1 MIGKTLHLH
10 KCCMIDL
17 EVIEEGLSL
26 NNVIHVKGSRENN
39 LKNISVIIPK
49 NKLVV
54 LTGPSGSGKST
65 LAMDTLFK
73 ECQRQYLES
82 MGLQGINKPKVDSM
96 SGLSPAISIN
106 QQNTNRNPRSTVG
119 TVTDMYT
126 SLRMIFE
133 KLGQRQCPAC
143 RHKIN
148 PTWNLKEIEKE
159 EGSFKEYIF
168 CPNCHHRMEKLTR
181 THFSYNTTEGSCP
194 TCKGLGETVNIH
206 RESVFHQ
213 ELSIEEGGVDLW
225 KGRYAEYQIP
235 IVKVAMAYY
244 GVPVEDRLPIQEY
257 SLRQKVILYYGTE
270 SDEVKENF
278 PDKKPPKTVDKGKFE
293 GVLTGMWRRFKEKSG
308 SSTEAEAYFYSQV
321 CSNCHGDRL
330 NEISRSVTVENRT
343 IPNLVSH
350 SLEEMFKWTLH
361 LEKTLEKE
369 NYTLVETFIQDMK
382 TKLTRIIKIGLGY
395 LTLDRQVITLSGG
408 EAQRLKLSAL
418 LDSALTGVLY
428 IMDEPTVGLHPK
440 DTLGLV
446 SVLKGLRDLGN
457 TVLLIE
463 HDMDVMKEADYIIDI
478 GPGAGKQGG
487 TVVGQGTLQELV
499 QQEKSVTGKYLRD
512 EQSMKKS
519 YRNGTGEGITVH
531 HATVH
536 NLKDLTV
543 TFPIGCLTAVT
554 GVSGSGKSSLVF
566 DVLAKGND
574 KIHEGYDNVTGLGSF
589 DQIIMVGQSPLGRMK
604 RSNIATYIDVFTP
617 IRNIFGKFKAAK
629 EKGLTAKHFSF
640 NTVGGRCENC
650 QGLSYVTTNMLFFPE
665 MEVVCPV
672 CHGKRFQDEVLSVKY
687 NELSINDILE
697 SSILDCLSIFK
708 EEKKVRGILE
718 LLVEIGL
725 GYLKMGQSLTTLS
738 GGEGQRLK
746 LAKELLKQGNK
757 SSLYLLDEPTT
768 GLHPNDVTQLLKLL
782 NRLVDAGN
790 TVILVEHNSQ
800 MIKEADWIVDLGPE
814 GGEKGGQ
821 IIAEGTPDSIMR
833 NPKSYTGKY
842 LFTSLT

>member
-1 MIGKTLHLH
+1 
-10 KCCMIDL
+10 
-17 EVIEEGLSL
+17 L
-26 NNVIHVKGSRENN
+26 NNVIHVKGARENN
-39 LKNISVIIPK
+39 LKNLSVMIPK

-106 QQNTNRNPRSTVG
+106 QQNKNKNPRSTVG

-133 KLGQRQCPAC
+133 KLGSRQCPVC
-143 RHKIN
+143 HHEMN
-148 PTWNLKEIEKE
+148 PTFNLADIEKE
-159 EGSFKEYIF
+159 EDSFKEYIF
-168 CPNCHHRMEKLTR
+168 CLNCHHKMEKLTR
-181 THFSYNTTEGSCP
+181 THFSYNTTEGACP
-194 TCKGLGETVNIH
+194 TCKGLGETVDIH
-206 RESVFHQ
+206 LDSVFHQ
-213 ELSIEEGGVDLW
+213 KLSIEEGAVDLW
-225 KGRYAEYQIP
+225 KGRYGEYQMA
-235 IVKVAMAYY
+235 IVKAAMSYY
-244 GVPVEDRLPIQEY
+244 DVPLEDGLPLQEY
-257 SLRQKVILYYGTE
+257 SPEQRVILYYGVE
-270 SDEVKENF
+270 SDEVKKQF

-293 GVLTGMWRRFKEKSG
+293 GVLTGMWRRFTEKSG
-308 SSTEAEAYFYSQV
+308 SSTEAEVYFYSQV
-321 CSNCHGDRL
+321 CPDCHGDRL
-330 NEISRSVTVENRT
+330 NEVSSSVAVENKT
-343 IPNLVSH
+343 IPELVSH
-350 SLEEMFKWTLH
+350 SLEEMFNWTLH
-361 LEKTLEKE
+361 LEETLDKG
-369 NYTLVETFIQDMK
+369 NYLLVETFIQDMK

-463 HDMDVMKEADYIIDI
+463 HDVDVMKEADYIIDI
-478 GPGAGKQGG
+478 GPEAGKNGG
-487 TVVGQGTLQELV
+487 TVVGQGTLQDLV
-499 QQEKSVTGKYLRD
+499 NQERSVTGKYLRE
-512 EQSMKKS
+512 EQGMKKT
-519 YRNGTGEGITVH
+519 YRKGSGEEITIH
-531 HATVH
+531 RATIH
-536 NLKDLTV
+536 NLKDVTV
-543 TFPIGCLTAVT
+543 TLPTGCLTAVT

-566 DVLAKGND
+566 DCIAKGDD
-574 KIHEGYDNVTGLGSF
+574 KIHEGFEKVTGLESF
-589 DQIIMVGQSPLGRMK
+589 DQLIIVGQSPLSRMK
-604 RSNIATYIDVFTP
+604 RSNIATYMDVFTP
-617 IRNIFGKFKAAK
+617 IRSIFAKSKAAK

-650 QGLSYVTTNMLFFPE
+650 QGLGYVTTNMLFFPE

-672 CHGKRFQDEVLSVKY
+672 CHGKRFQEEVLSVKY
-687 NELSINDILE
+687 NGLSINDILE
-697 SSILDCLSIFK
+697 SSVLDCLSIFK
-708 EEKKVRGILE
+708 EEKKVLVVIE
-718 LLVEIGL
+718 LLAEIGL
-725 GYLKMGQSLTTLS
+725 GYLKMGQTLTTLS

-757 SSLYLLDEPTT
+757 RSLYLLDEPTT
-768 GLHPNDVTQLLKLL
+768 GLHPNDVTELLKLL
-782 NRLVDAGN
+782 NRIVDAGN
-790 TVILVEHNSQ
+790 TVIMVEHNSQ

-814 GGEKGGQ
+814 GGDNGGQ
-821 IIAEGTPDSIMR
+821 IIAEGTPDTIVK

-842 LFTSLT
+842 L

>member
-1 MIGKTLHLH
+1 ML
-10 KCCMIDL
+10 DL
-17 EVIEEGLSL
+17 EVEKEAL
-26 NNVIHVKGSRENN
+26 NLNYAIHVKGARENN
-39 LKNISVIIPK
+39 LKNLTVTIPK

-54 LTGPSGSGKST
+54 LTGPSGSGKSI

-133 KLGQRQCPAC
+133 KLGQRHCPVCHYEIAPPF
-143 RHKIN
+143 N
-148 PTWNLKEIEKE
+148 SEDIEKE

-168 CPNCHHRMEKLTR
+168 CPNCHDRMEKLTR
-181 THFSYNTTEGSCP
+181 THFSYNKTEGACP
-194 TCKGLGETVNIH
+194 TCKGLGETVDIH
-206 RESVFHQ
+206 QESVFHQ
-213 ELSIEEGGVDLW
+213 QLSIEKGAVDLW
-225 KGRYAEYQIP
+225 KGRYAEWQIA
-235 IVKVAMAYY
+235 IVKAAMSYY
-244 GVPVEDRLPIQEY
+244 GVPLEEELPLQEY
-257 SLRQKVILYYGTE
+257 SPEQKAILYYGVE
-270 SDEVKENF
+270 SEEVKEYF
-278 PDKKPPKTVDKGKFE
+278 PDRKPPKTVEKGKFE
-293 GVLTGMWRRFKEKSG
+293 GVLTGMWRRFTEKSG
-308 SSTEAEAYFYSQV
+308 SSNEAEEYFYSQI
-321 CSNCHGDRL
+321 CPDCQGERL
-330 NEISRSVTVENRT
+330 NEISRSVTVENMT
-343 IPNLVSH
+343 IPMLVSH
-350 SLEEMFKWTLH
+350 SLEEMFNWTLH
-361 LEKTLEKE
+361 LEKTLDKE
-369 NYTLVETFIQDMK
+369 SYILVEDFIQDMK
-382 TKLTRIIKIGLGY
+382 TKLNRIIKIGLGY

-446 SVLKGLRDLGN
+446 SVLKRLRDLGN

-463 HDMDVMKEADYIIDI
+463 HDVDVMKEADYIIDI

-487 TVVGQGTLQELV
+487 TVVGQGTLQELINIDR
-499 QQEKSVTGKYLRD
+499 SVTGKYLR
-512 EQSMKKS
+512 EEGVLKKT
-519 YRNGTGEGITVH
+519 YRDGTGEGITVH
-531 HATVH
+531 RAEVH
-536 NLKDLTV
+536 NLKDVTV

-566 DVLAKGND
+566 DVLAKGDD
-574 KIHEGYDNVTGLGSF
+574 KIHEGFDKVTGLDHF
-589 DQIIMVGQSPLGRMK
+589 DQMIIVGQSPLSRMK
-604 RSNIATYIDVFTP
+604 RSNIATYIDVFTH
-617 IRNIFGKFKAAK
+617 IRSIFAKDESAK
-629 EKGLTAKHFSF
+629 EKGFTAKHFSF

-650 QGLSYVTTNMLFFPE
+650 QGLGYVTTNMLFFPE
-665 MEVVCPV
+665 MEVVCPA
-672 CHGKRFQDEVLSVKY
+672 CHGKRFQQKVLSVKY
-687 NELSINDILE
+687 NGLSINDILE
-697 SSILDCLSIFK
+697 SSILECLSIFK
-708 EEKKVRGILE
+708 EEKKVRGVLE

-746 LAKELLKQGNK
+746 LAKELIKQGNK
-757 SSLYLLDEPTT
+757 RSLYLLDEPTT

-782 NRLVDAGN
+782 DRLVDAGN

-800 MIKEADWIVDLGPE
+800 IIKGADWIVDLGPE
-814 GGEKGGQ
+814 GGDKGGQ
-821 IIAEGTPDSIMR
+821 IIAEGTPDKIVK

-842 LFTSLT
+842 L

>member
-1 MIGKTLHLH
+1 MLG
-10 KCCMIDL
+10 L
-17 EVIEEGLSL
+17 EVEKEALKL
-26 NNVIHVKGSRENN
+26 NDVIHVKGAKENN
-39 LKNISVIIPK
+39 LKNLSVTIPK

-126 SLRMIFE
+126 SLRMVFE
-133 KLGQRQCPAC
+133 KLGRRQCLVC
-143 RHKIN
+143 HHEID
-148 PTWNLKEIEKE
+148 PTFNSEDIEKE

-168 CPNCHHRMEKLTR
+168 CPNCHDRMEKLTR
-181 THFSYNTTEGSCP
+181 THFSYNKTEGACP
-194 TCKGLGETVNIH
+194 TCKGLGETVDIH
-206 RESVFHQ
+206 QESVFHQ
-213 ELSIEEGGVDLW
+213 QLSIEEGAVDLW
-225 KGRYAEYQIP
+225 KGRYAEWQISV
-235 IVKVAMAYY
+235 VKAAMSYY
-244 GVPVEDRLPIQEY
+244 GVPLEEGVPLQEY
-257 SLRQKVILYYGTE
+257 STEQKAILYYGVE
-270 SDEVKENF
+270 SEEVKECF
-278 PDKKPPKTVDKGKFE
+278 PDMKPPKTVVEGKFE
-293 GVLTGMWRRFKEKSG
+293 GVLTGMWRRFTEKSG
-308 SSTEAEAYFYSQV
+308 SSTEAEEYFYSQV
-321 CSNCHGDRL
+321 CPDCEGERL
-330 NEISRSVTVENRT
+330 NEISRNVTVENMT
-343 IPNLVSH
+343 IPMLVSH
-350 SLEEMFKWTLH
+350 SLEEMFNWTLH
-361 LEKTLEKE
+361 LEKTLDKE
-369 NYTLVETFIQDMK
+369 SYILVETFIQDMK

-446 SVLKGLRDLGN
+446 SVLKRLRDLGN

-463 HDMDVMKEADYIIDI
+463 HDVDVMKEADYIIDI

-487 TVVGQGTLQELV
+487 TVVGQGTLQELINI
-499 QQEKSVTGKYLRD
+499 ERSVTGKYLR
-512 EQSMKKS
+512 EEEVIKKK
-519 YRNGTGEGITVH
+519 YRDGAGEGITVH
-531 HATVH
+531 HAEVH
-536 NLKDLTV
+536 NLKDVTV

-566 DVLAKGND
+566 DVLAKGDD
-574 KIHEGYDNVTGLGSF
+574 KIHEGFDKVTGLDHF
-589 DQIIMVGQSPLGRMK
+589 DQMIIVGQSPLSRMK
-604 RSNIATYIDVFTP
+604 RSNIATYIDVFTH
-617 IRNIFGKFKAAK
+617 IRGIFAKDRYAK
-629 EKGLTAKHFSF
+629 EKGFSAKHFSF

-650 QGLSYVTTNMLFFPE
+650 QGLGYVTTNMLFFPE

-672 CHGKRFQDEVLSVKY
+672 CHGKRFQQKVLSVKY
-687 NELSINDILE
+687 YGLSINDILE

-708 EEKKVRGILE
+708 EEKKVRGVLE

-746 LAKELLKQGNK
+746 LAKELIKQGNK
-757 SSLYLLDEPTT
+757 RSLYLLDEPTT

-800 MIKEADWIVDLGPE
+800 IIKGADWVVDLGPE
-814 GGEKGGQ
+814 GGDKGGQ
-821 IIAEGTPDSIMR
+821 IIAEGTPDVIVK
-833 NPKSYTGKY
+833 NPKSYTGEY
-842 LFTSLT
+842 L